1 MKIGT
6 RNPST
11 ANHLLVSGN
20 VGQIEII
27 KLNIHNN
34 EQIKEFINGSNY
46 VINLIGILSESK
58 KNKFE
63 YIHHHF
69 PKLISIY
76 CKELKIERFIHISS
90 LGSDVNSTS
99 KYSKSKAMG
108 ENAVLSE
115 NPNST
120 IIKPS
125 LIYGFD
131 DNFFNQFASIL
142 NKLPVF
148 PLFCSGETKFQPV
161 YVQDLVNLI
170 ALHIND
176 SDKKNMYEVGGAE
189 ILTLREIIQFILR
202 VINKR
207 RILLPIPFPLSNIF
221 ITPMQILPKKP
232 ITFDQLESL
241 RSDNILS
248 KNKDEVGYLED
259 YGIEPTSIQNIA
271 PQYLKR
277 FTN

>member
-1 MKIGT
+1 M
-6 RNPST
+6 

-34 EQIKEFINGSNY
+34 EQIKEFIKGSNY

-58 KNKFE
+58 KNKFQ

-69 PKLISIY
+69 PKLISTFS
-76 CKELKIERFIHISS
+76 KEFKIERFIHISS
-90 LGSDVNSTS
+90 LGSDINSSS

-108 ENAVLSE
+108 EYAVLNE

-142 NKLPVF
+142 NKLPIF
-148 PLFCSGETKFQPV
+148 PLFGNGETKFQPV

-170 ALHIND
+170 VLHIND
-176 SDKKNMYEVGGAE
+176 SDKKNIYEVGGAE
-189 ILTLREIIQFILR
+189 ILSLKEIIQFILK

-207 RILLPIPFPLSNIF
+207 RILLPIPFPLSKIF

-248 KNKDEVGYLED
+248 KNKDEIGHLED
-259 YGIEPTSIQNIA
+259 YGIEPTSIKNIA

>member
-1 MKIGT
+1 
-6 RNPST
+6 
-11 ANHLLVSGN
+11 LLVSGN

-27 KLNIHNN
+27 KLNIHNI

-176 SDKKNMYEVGGAE
+176 GDKKICMKWVAQKY
-189 ILTLREIIQFILR
+189 
-202 VINKR
+202 
-207 RILLPIPFPLSNIF
+207 SH
-221 ITPMQILPKKP
+221 
-232 ITFDQLESL
+232 
-241 RSDNILS
+241 
-248 KNKDEVGYLED
+248 
-259 YGIEPTSIQNIA
+259 
-271 PQYLKR
+271 
-277 FTN
+277 

>member
-1 MKIGT
+1 
-6 RNPST
+6 
-11 ANHLLVSGN
+11 LLVSGN

-63 YIHHHF
+63 YVHHHF
-69 PKLISIY
+69 PKLISTY

-90 LGSDVNSTS
+90 LGSDVNSNS

-108 ENAVLSE
+108 ENAILNE

-148 PLFCSGETKFQPV
+148 PLFGNGETKFQPV

-170 ALHIND
+170 ALHISD

-189 ILTLREIIQFILR
+189 ILTLKEIIQFILG

-207 RILLPIPFPLSNIF
+207 RILLPIPFPLSKIF

-248 KNKDEVGYLED
+248 KNKDEIGYLED
-259 YGIEPTSIQNIA
+259 YGIEPTSIKNIA